1 MADSINIMQA
11 ALRRVTAALDE
22 LKAFNERHGAD
33 SADSPERHRLWQA
46 LMDANTEFTAA
57 IDDVL
62 KRGREEEEV

>member
-33 SADSPERHRLWQA
+33 GSDSPERHRLWQS

-62 KRGREEEEV
+62 KSGRDKEES